1 MVPRYKKQETIRYC
15 FWYWKLLSVNISLQL
30 IQNAFAFAK
39 HICNIS
45 DNLFITKQARQK
57 PVLNQKI
64 WGRGIRY
71 SLGCVKPAKLYNQE
85 QKCRFT
91 SRRISTVTSPRCYK
105 DSYVNCF
112 MSPVNSLFAEYFPL
126 TYDLNCLNCFF
137 AFFLKNLPIHAF
149 HHFFSFLLFTLH
161 TL

>member
-1 MVPRYKKQETIRYC
+1 MPLCLLNIYATSQIIFLSISKQD
-15 FWYWKLLSVNISLQL
+15 K
-30 IQNAFAFAK
+30 
-39 HICNIS
+39 
-45 DNLFITKQARQK
+45 K

-85 QKCRFT
+85 QKCQFT
-91 SRRISTVTSPRCYK
+91 SRRISTVTSPRCCK

-126 TYDLNCLNCFF
+126 TYDLNCLELTNTLYLCVLSKEPSYTCFSS
-137 AFFLKNLPIHAF
+137 FFF
-149 HHFFSFLLFTLH
+149 FFSFYTP
-161 TL
+161 